1 VRWRGFLISA
11 LGLWLIATP
20 LTFPTTSRPLF
31 FSEIICGVVALIIGL
46 LAVHFPLLAWVG
58 AGIGLWLELAPLIFW
73 APEAATY
80 INDTFIGMLF
90 LLFSFVIP
98 DTPGAPQSDG
108 AEVPPGWSYNPS
120 SYLQR
125 IPVIALNIV
134 CWLIARYLAAY
145 QLGYITEVWDPF
157 FTPGTVAVLT
167 SKVSQSFPVSD
178 AGLGATAYL
187 LEALFGFGDT
197 RRWHTMPWFVL
208 FFGILAVP
216 VSCVSIVLI
225 LLQPTVVGAWC
236 TLCLVTAFL
245 MLFIVP
251 LAIDE
256 VLATLQF
263 MKKARQEGHPL
274 WRTFWGMPLVVP
286 GPPDPRVP
294 PYNAPYRKLFEAMRF
309 GVSMPWNLALAI
321 AVGLLAIWQNNPVLG
336 ALITVSAVISSA
348 EVIRFLRYVITALGV
363 ILCMHHLAL
372 GILAILLSLRK
383 GPIKER
389 YGAYVP

>member
-1 VRWRGFLISA
+1 

-58 AGIGLWLELAPLIFW
+58 GAIGLWLELAPLIFW

-294 PYNAPYRKLFEAMRF
+294 PYNAPYRKLFDAMRF
-309 GVSMPWNLALAI
+309 GLSMPWNLALAI

-389 YGAYVP
+389 YGAYLP

>member
-1 VRWRGFLISA
+1 
-11 LGLWLIATP
+11 
-20 LTFPTTSRPLF
+20 
-31 FSEIICGVVALIIGL
+31 
-46 LAVHFPLLAWVG
+46 VG
-58 AGIGLWLELAPLIFW
+58 GAIGLWLELAPLIFW

-294 PYNAPYRKLFEAMRF
+294 PYNAPYRKLFDAMRF
-309 GVSMPWNLALAI
+309 GLSMPWNLALAI

-389 YGAYVP
+389 YGAYLP